1 MNVIFDTKLV
11 RDLKKLK
18 RKDSRLVDLVLKK
31 LELFKLR
38 QDLPSLRLH
47 KLTGSMRNL
56 WSISINESIRMIFYY
71 VDENIATFIDI
82 GKHEEV
88 YKN

>member
-11 RDLKKLK
+11 SDLKKLK
-18 RKDSRLVDLVLKK
+18 RGNKRLAELILKK
-31 LELFKLR
+31 MELFKLK

-47 KLTGSMRNL
+47 KLTGSMRDL

-71 VDENIATFIDI
+71 VDENTVNFIDI

-88 YKN
+88 YK